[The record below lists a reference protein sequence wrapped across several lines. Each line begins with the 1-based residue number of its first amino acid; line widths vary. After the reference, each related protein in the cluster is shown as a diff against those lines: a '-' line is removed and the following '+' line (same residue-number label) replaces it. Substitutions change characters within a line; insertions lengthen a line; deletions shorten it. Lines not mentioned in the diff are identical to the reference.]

1 MRQLEKP
8 PVMVPPESHTANLN
22 QAKYCLC
29 FDSVFLLYR
38 HTRRNKG
45 RQILD
50 KKKRAVQYAKTITVG
65 PPCWSTRKLHFP
77 QAPRLDFVLLT
88 LGTVRCGS
96 RFDFQDDFEPWR
108 QEPLTWL
115 VDGGQRYWTRNEDH
129 GKDGEGSRAFA
140 KKSYAQTER
149 NQLGDGGSNG
159 ASTSHEVRKE
169 GVCTSI
175 FCLTNGLGGSW
186 QRQIVQSGWAWRS
199 SRKPKGANHLPND
212 MAWGWAGDGM
222 SHRQHVLCKQ
232 DKAMR
237 QREKKKKQAGQH
249 TQQWA
254 HLEFGSFSFSG
265 WHHITASPRGGV
277 A

>member
-1 MRQLEKP
+1 M
-8 PVMVPPESHTANLN
+8 
-22 QAKYCLC
+22 
-29 FDSVFLLYR
+29 
-38 HTRRNKG
+38 
-45 RQILD
+45 
-50 KKKRAVQYAKTITVG
+50 
-65 PPCWSTRKLHFP
+65 
-77 QAPRLDFVLLT
+77 
-88 LGTVRCGS
+88 
-96 RFDFQDDFEPWR
+96 
-108 QEPLTWL
+108 
-115 VDGGQRYWTRNEDH
+115 DGGQRYWTRNEDH

-140 KKSYAQTER
+140 KKSCAQTER

-237 QREKKKKQAGQH
+237 QREKKKTSRTAH
-249 TQQWA
+249 TA
-254 HLEFGSFSFSG
+254 VGSSRIRFVFFFWMASHHRFSTRG
-265 WHHITASPRGGV
+265 CGLRGGAIWAFLPALSARACSV
-277 A
+277 RRV